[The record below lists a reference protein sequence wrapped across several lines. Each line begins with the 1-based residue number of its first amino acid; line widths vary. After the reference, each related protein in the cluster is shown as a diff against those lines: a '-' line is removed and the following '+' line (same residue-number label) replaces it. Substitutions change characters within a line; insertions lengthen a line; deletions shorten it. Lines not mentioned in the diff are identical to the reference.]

1 MLIRLLMI
9 FLGCTQQLMARHL
22 RGVRKC
28 VVVENY
34 AVEPAVVV
42 VLPVAQ
48 QYDPSDHGEAY
59 HGYRE
64 AIRVRVPAA
73 HDGHSSR
80 GLQCFNDASQG
91 RNDYRVDRLSFE
103 SGIMTQHFSAQSSE
117 SGLNCVIED
126 TNDIWCQ
133 VEYAKSRS

>member
-1 MLIRLLMI
+1 MLIRSLMI
-9 FLGCTQQLMARHL
+9 FLSCMQQLMARHL

-34 AVEPAVVV
+34 AAEPAVVV

-48 QYDPSDHGEAY
+48 QNDLSDHGEAY
-59 HGYRE
+59 PEHRE

-73 HDGHSSR
+73 YDGHSSR
-80 GLQCFNDASQG
+80 NFQCFNDADQG

-103 SGIMTQHFSAQSSE
+103 SGIMTQHFSAQSAE

-133 VEYAKSRS
+133 LDYSKSRS